1 MATSV
6 LRNVFLNNR
15 AEQYPADV
23 LDQFVIPIH
32 FHTLD
37 MRNDRKS
44 VVILGGRGSG
54 KTMFIRY
61 FCHQTV
67 FSKNRKSVS
76 DKELQNIG
84 LYWKPDI
91 MFCRFLDKDWFEDQ
105 EKQKIFKHYL
115 SLNILYDFSK
125 ALYTISKADLV
136 GGSLDLLSHAIPASI
151 ESYFNRKTKKLADL
165 EIFIEE
171 QLTALDLWINN
182 GSSPPPKFISFS
194 YIIERICDSLA
205 KTEPRLKEVFFRI
218 FVDEFE
224 NLTNSQQKYI
234 NDFIRSPGE
243 RFSVNIAKRRYSDT
257 TKDTSGFEKITDIH
271 DFRVIDLESHFHEDN
286 TGLGNFTLFA
296 AEILVFRLIQNG
308 IKFPNLNYDLSI
320 LKNEAKLPDRHA
332 QAYQAEIKSLA
343 RNILPQLSTREI
355 CELVMSDKALKR
367 RWQKQ
372 IEIGLKKHQSQINFS
387 EFISSSSPEASIV
400 AACLVN
406 RDTNRFSPE
415 IILDELHKI
424 NYQDQ
429 QSKFSG
435 DGGWIQ
441 NNLYGQ
447 LLYLYIGVRSK
458 PNPLYAGFERFCIL
472 ARGNLRFFQELCHQS
487 FIIFESENFSLDD
500 DELTTTIPI
509 ETQSLAAALTADKI
523 LTEIE
528 HLGSLGPTL
537 KLLIHRLGKI
547 FELSQKRLTCPQHLV
562 QL

>member
-1 MATSV
+1 M
-6 LRNVFLNNR
+6 
-15 AEQYPADV
+15 
-23 LDQFVIPIH
+23 
-32 FHTLD
+32 
-37 MRNDRKS
+37 
-44 VVILGGRGSG
+44 ILGEEKLFELFKPYRLE
-54 KTMFIRY
+54 KAPY
-61 FCHQTV
+61 
-67 FSKNRKSVS
+67 KN
-76 DKELQNIG
+76 
-84 LYWKPDI
+84 DI
-91 MFCRFLDKDWFEDQ
+91 LDF
-105 EKQKIFKHYL
+105 Y
-115 SLNILYDFSK
+115 
-125 ALYTISKADLV
+125 
-136 GGSLDLLSHAIPASI
+136 
-151 ESYFNRKTKKLADL
+151 
-165 EIFIEE
+165 
-171 QLTALDLWINN
+171 
-182 GSSPPPKFISFS
+182 
-194 YIIERICDSLA
+194 
-205 KTEPRLKEVFFRI
+205 
-218 FVDEFE
+218 
-224 NLTNSQQKYI
+224 
-234 NDFIRSPGE
+234 
-243 RFSVNIAKRRYSDT
+243 
-257 TKDTSGFEKITDIH
+257 
-271 DFRVIDLESHFHEDN
+271 
-286 TGLGNFTLFA
+286 
-296 AEILVFRLIQNG
+296 
-308 IKFPNLNYDLSI
+308 
-320 LKNEAKLPDRHA
+320 
-332 QAYQAEIKSLA
+332 

-547 FELSQKRLTCPQHLV
+547 FELSQKRRPQSEPEITHFSISFDSVNTEENKKIQHILNEARTWAIIYSKKDTKNKGALDREKEDFIPNPIYAPFFGVSYRRKRKLTLSAREFLNIAEGSEESFKRLIFKYANQWSVEIDNFEQQDLFR
-562 QL
+562 L